1 MNWNSLN
8 KPDGIVITLMSGILI
23 LIVLYN
29 FVFSAL
35 LSSSEQLQADIKSEQ
50 ELTLYLDQARQKIS
64 TLVKHQGLSKE
75 QAKQTITNTFQA
87 QSVQFSALTMQEKS
101 ATIDVSRASFSQL
114 LSLLQQLKDEHGITV
129 NKANIERIETGIV
142 IAQLNFQFP

>member
-29 FVFSAL
+29 FIFSTL
-35 LSSSEQLQADIKSEQ
+35 LSNSEQLQADIKTEY

-64 TLVKHQGLSKE
+64 TLVNHQDLSKE

-87 QSVQFSALTMQEKS
+87 QSIQFNALMMQEKS
-101 ATIDVSRASFSQL
+101 ATINVSRASFNQL
-114 LSLLQQLKDEHGITV
+114 LSLLQQLKDDYGITV

>member
-29 FVFSAL
+29 FIFSTL
-35 LSSSEQLQADIKSEQ
+35 LSNSEQLQADIKTEY

-64 TLVKHQGLSKE
+64 TLVNHQDLSKE

-87 QSVQFSALTMQEKS
+87 QSIQFNALTMQEKS
-101 ATIDVSRASFSQL
+101 ATIDVSRASFNQL

>member
-8 KPDGIVITLMSGILI
+8 KPEGIVITLMSGILF

-35 LSSSEQLQADIKSEQ
+35 LSNSEQLQADIKTEQ

-64 TLVKHQGLSKE
+64 ALVKHQGLSKE
-75 QAKQTITNTFQA
+75 QAKQTITNKFQA
-87 QSVQFSALTMQEKS
+87 QSVQFNALTMQEKS
-101 ATIDVSRASFSQL
+101 IAIDVSRASFNQL
-114 LSLLQQLKDEHGITV
+114 LSLLQELKDKHGIIVT
-129 NKANIERIETGIV
+129 KANIERIDAGV
-142 IAQLNFQFP
+142 VSAQLNFQFP

>member
-1 MNWNSLN
+1 
-8 KPDGIVITLMSGILI
+8 MSGILI

-29 FVFSAL
+29 FIFSTL
-35 LSSSEQLQADIKSEQ
+35 LSNSEQLQADIKTEY

-64 TLVKHQGLSKE
+64 TLVKHQDLSKE

-87 QSVQFSALTMQEKS
+87 QSIQFNALMMQEKS
-101 ATIDVSRASFSQL
+101 ATINVSRASFNQL
-114 LSLLQQLKDEHGITV
+114 LSLLQQLKDDYGITV

-142 IAQLNFQFP
+142 SAQLNFQFP